1 MRGTGGEGDRW
12 GVAAML
18 RDPKLSRCATLV
30 ECVCVNVFRKFE
42 HFFFNVTSVTLLS
55 QSVLIPKL
63 RPPIFNVQ
71 PTVPVVDDRLS
82 SSPVS

>member
-1 MRGTGGEGDRW
+1 
-12 GVAAML
+12 ML

-30 ECVCVNVFRKFE
+30 ECVCVNVFREFE

-71 PTVPVVDDRLS
+71 PHVQPTVPVVDDRLS